1 MTTSIK
7 DSLAVH
13 SQALHLRGQ
22 RNNLIASNIANA
34 ATPGFKA
41 RDFDFGAELNK
52 AVGVS
57 ELRINNA
64 LHMPTTTGNTDI
76 QLGYRNATMPSL
88 DGNTVEMSV
97 EQMEFA
103 ENTVRY
109 QASLEFLNRRISGL
123 MSVIRG
129 E

>member
-13 SQALHLRGQ
+13 SQALQLRGQ

-41 RDFDFGAELNK
+41 RDFDFASELKK
-52 AVGVS
+52 AVGVG
-57 ELRINNA
+57 ELRVSNGR
-64 LHMPTTTGNTDI
+64 HMSTTTGNTDL
-76 QLGYRNATMPSL
+76 QLGYRNPTMPSL

>member
-1 MTTSIK
+1 MTTSIS

-13 SQALHLRGQ
+13 SEALHLRGQ

-34 ATPGFKA
+34 ATPGYKA
-41 RDFDFGAELNK
+41 RDFDFGTEFAKSL
-52 AVGVS
+52 GGGT
-57 ELRINNA
+57 LRTSHDR
-64 LHMPTTTGNTDI
+64 HMSTNTAGSLS
-76 QLGYRNATMPSL
+76 LGYREATMPSL

-123 MSVIRG
+123 LSVIRG